1 MKNLIDDLFQ
11 YGQLSREQAVFLLKS
26 NKNALSILKIAN
38 EIKYPHVTFQDYIR
52 LVQSFV
58 PWDWKD
64 EDEALEFIKYVL
76 QENNLPIKYEDL
88 KQLDE
93 HTKLM
98 IMYDVAI
105 NYILYFRK

>member
-11 YGQLSREQAVFLLKS
+11 YGKLNREQAVFLLE
-26 NKNALSILKIAN
+26 NKKTALSVLKIAK
-38 EIKYPHVTFQDYIR
+38 EIKYPHVTFKDYIR

-58 PWDWKD
+58 PWDWED
-64 EDEALEFIKYVL
+64 EDKALEFTRYIL
-76 QENNLPIKYEDL
+76 QKNNLLVKYEEL
-88 KQLDE
+88 KRLDE

-105 NYILYFRK
+105 NYRLNSKK